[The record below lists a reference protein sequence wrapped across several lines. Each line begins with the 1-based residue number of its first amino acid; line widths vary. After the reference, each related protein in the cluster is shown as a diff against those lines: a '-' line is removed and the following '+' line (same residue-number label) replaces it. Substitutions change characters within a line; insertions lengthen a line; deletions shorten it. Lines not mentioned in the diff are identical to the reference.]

1 MHEKTLPEC
10 GSVEMWRLTW
20 KGNDVSRSQRSPA
33 KTAKIKE
40 KETQTA
46 VILNVAVQ
54 SKVEV
59 GFISAPED
67 REGLLPYLNG
77 EVGYQTRAILR
88 SVSKWLGFAPPIR
101 CNR

>member
-10 GSVEMWRLTW
+10 GSVETWRLTW

-59 GFISAPED
+59 DSSQPLKI
-67 REGLLPYLNG
+67 
-77 EVGYQTRAILR
+77 VKGYC
-88 SVSKWLGFAPPIR
+88 PI
-101 CNR
+101 